1 MCFAESLRY
10 NVFRSTKQGCDVRLM
25 NIIILGAGQV
35 GGTLAEN
42 LVRENNDITLV
53 DTNGKRLRELQTKLD
68 IRTVTGAASYP
79 SVLEQAGAKDADML
93 IAVTSSDETN
103 LVACQV
109 SYQLFNT
116 PTKLARIRSQEYL
129 SQQAALFGPQGFP
142 IDYCI
147 SPEQVVTEYVRRL
160 IEYPG
165 ALQVLDFAHGDL
177 RLVAIRPY
185 FGGPLVGKNLGSL
198 SDYASNDQIK
208 IAAIYRG
215 NRSIPLEESTVIDI
229 GDEVFFIAPQ
239 QHIREAMAILRR
251 AEEPYKRIMI
261 AGGGNIG
268 SRLAASLE
276 DECQVKIIDHNIDR
290 CRAIAERLNK
300 TTVLQG
306 DASDRELLISENI
319 EYTDVFC
326 ALTNDDEV
334 NIMSCLQAKR
344 LGARQVMALI
354 TRTAYVDLIEGS
366 DIDIAISPQQ
376 ATIGSI
382 LTHIRQGDIVN
393 VHSLR
398 RGAAEA
404 IEIVAHG
411 DKNTSN
417 VVGKY
422 LHQIKLPKG
431 ATIGAVV
438 REEQMIIPNHETVI
452 EPNDH
457 IIVFLADK
465 RHLQDVERLFQ
476 VNITY
481 I

>member
-1 MCFAESLRY
+1 
-10 NVFRSTKQGCDVRLM
+10 M

-53 DTNGKRLRELQTKLD
+53 DVNNKRLKDLQTKLD
-68 IRTVTGAASYP
+68 IRTVTGPASHP
-79 SVLEQAGAKDADML
+79 SVLEEAGAKNADMM

-103 LVACQV
+103 LVACHIG
-109 SYQLFNT
+109 YQLFNT
-116 PTKLARIRSQEYL
+116 PTKLARIRSRDYL
-129 SQQAALFGPQGFP
+129 EQQQVLFSTAGFA

-147 SPEQVVTEYVRRL
+147 SPEHVVTDYIRRL

-165 ALQVLDFAHGDL
+165 ALQVLDFMKGEF

-185 FGGPLVGKNLGSL
+185 FGGPFVGKPL
-198 SDYASNDQIK
+198 SHLREHMPEDVLC

-215 NRSIPLEESTVIDI
+215 NRSIPLNPNTVIEI
-229 GDEVFFIAPQ
+229 GDEVFFIAPKE
-239 QHIREAMAILRR
+239 HVRNAMSSLRQLD
-251 AEEPYKRIMI
+251 EPYKRIMI

-268 SRLAASLE
+268 AELAASLE
-276 DECQVKIIDHNIDR
+276 TEYQVKLIEHNTER
-290 CRAIAERLNK
+290 CRVIAERLK
-300 TTVLQG
+300 HTTVLQG
-306 DASDRELLISENI
+306 DASDRELLMSENI
-319 EYTDVFC
+319 EYAHVFC

-354 TRTAYVDLIEGS
+354 TRTAYVDLVEGS

-404 IEIVAHG
+404 IEVIAHG
-411 DKNTSN
+411 NEKTSK
-417 VVGKY
+417 VVGNY
-422 LHQIKLPKG
+422 LSQIKLPKDASIVALIREG
-431 ATIGAVV
+431 KMIVPYEDTTIQS
-438 REEQMIIPNHETVI
+438 E
-452 EPNDH
+452 DH
-457 IIVFLADK
+457 VIVFLADK
-465 RHLQDVERLFQ
+465 KHLSEVERLFQ
-476 VNITY
+476 VNVGY